1 MNVSTAAD
9 AAVDAGGAAR
19 IGSAV
24 SAEDAISLGMPEGF
38 LWGGAVAANQVEGAY
53 LEDGKG
59 ISIADV
65 QTAGAHGV
73 AREIH
78 DRVHEGA
85 YYPNQEGIDAYHRY
99 KEDIALFAE
108 MGFTCLRTSINW
120 PRIFPNGDDAEPN
133 EAGLAFYDDVF
144 DELLAHGIQPVITLS
159 HYETP
164 LKLVTEYG
172 SWRNPA
178 LIEFFVRFCETVFT
192 RYRDK
197 VRYWMTFNEI
207 NETMNKLT
215 PFNQAGLIFEEG
227 ENVNEVKVR
236 ASHNMFL
243 ASARA
248 VALGHQ
254 INPDFKIGCMIQY
267 PTTYAKTCRPEDVL
281 ARRLNMMPN
290 YYYSDVMVRGRYTN
304 LCKAQLRRLGVDFE
318 VSPEDAKV
326 LAEGTVDYI
335 AFSYY
340 FSSVASSETG
350 DDLLV
355 ERKNAY
361 LDRTDWGWP
370 IDAVGLRVALN
381 ELYDRYQVPLFVVEN
396 GLGAVD
402 EPDERGYVEDDYRID
417 YLRRHIV
424 QMERA
429 VNDDF
434 VELMGY
440 TTWGPIDLISVGTG
454 EMKKRYGFIYVDR
467 DDEGNGTLARS
478 KKKSFDWYRR
488 VIASNGREL

>member
-1 MNVSTAAD
+1 MDATTSAD
-9 AAVDAGGAAR
+9 VALESGGA
-19 IGSAV
+19 
-24 SAEDAISLGMPEGF
+24 ISIEGKPELDTSPEGMPDGF

-73 AREIH
+73 PREIH
-78 DRVHEGA
+78 DCVREGI
-85 YYPNQEGIDAYHRY
+85 YYPSHEGIDTYHRY

-108 MGFTCLRTSINW
+108 MGLTCLRTSIGW
-120 PRIFPNGDDAEPN
+120 ARIFPNGDDDEPN
-133 EAGLAFYDDVF
+133 EAGLAFYDRVF
-144 DELLAHGIQPVITLS
+144 DAMLAHGIEPVITLS
-159 HYETP
+159 HYEMP
-164 LKLVTEYG
+164 LRLVTKYG
-172 SWRNPA
+172 SWRGPE
-178 LIEFFVRFCETVFT
+178 LIGFFVRFCEVVFR

-207 NETMNKLT
+207 NETMNKAV
-215 PFNQAGLIFEEG
+215 PFNQAGLIFRDDED
-227 ENVNEVKVR
+227 VNEVKVR

-254 INPDFKIGCMIQY
+254 INPDFKIGCMVQY

-290 YYYSDVMVRGRYTN
+290 YYYTDVMVRGCYTN
-304 LCKAQLRRLGVDFE
+304 LCRAQLRRLGVDLE
-318 VSPEDAKV
+318 VSAEDARV
-326 LAEGTVDYI
+326 LAAGTVDFV
-335 AFSYY
+335 ALSYY
-340 FSSVASSETG
+340 FSSVASSKTG

-355 ERKNAY
+355 ERKNPY

-370 IDAVGLRVALN
+370 IDEIGLRVALN

-402 EPDERGYVEDDYRID
+402 KPNEAGYVADDYRID
-417 YLRRHIV
+417 FLRRHIV

-434 VELMGY
+434 VELIGY

-467 DDEGNGTLARS
+467 DDRGKGTLARS
-478 KKKSFDWYRR
+478 KKKSFSWYQR
-488 VIASNGREL
+488 VIASNGRCL